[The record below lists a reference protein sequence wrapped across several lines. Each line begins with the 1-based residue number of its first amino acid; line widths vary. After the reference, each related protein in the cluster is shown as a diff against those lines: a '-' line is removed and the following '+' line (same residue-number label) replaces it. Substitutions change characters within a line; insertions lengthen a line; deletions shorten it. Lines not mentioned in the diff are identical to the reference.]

1 MGMRYKWNKENQ
13 KGKKSEL
20 NRSKSA
26 EHSRVWKV
34 RYITIVRDGK
44 TGVRD
49 GKTGVKVGK

>member
-1 MGMRYKWNKENQ
+1 MRYKWNKENQ